1 VAPASHILDILE
13 TTVLLAAIH
22 VVTQGGNPLRLE
34 VRLKRDVCGFKS
46 CPQDRSAA
54 TVVAIEL
61 LAKGFAGARNT
72 LHLEFPWS
80 VAELP
85 AAS

>member
-1 VAPASHILDILE
+1 MSAVAEHPATMDSSHVPNDGANLHYRERVQI
-13 TTVLLAAIH
+13 
-22 VVTQGGNPLRLE
+22 
-34 VRLKRDVCGFKS
+34 
-46 CPQDRSAA
+46 
-54 TVVAIEL
+54 
-61 LAKGFAGARNT
+61 AGNT